1 MNRTIFFICLLTG
14 VFLEAQSNFY
24 QATLTDNNNDSKV
37 IFLKKRSEVT
47 QKHNE
52 ITIYLSE
59 DYKDN
64 KVITAK
70 DFTRLTTPD
79 GSLEIVSIPTNCNG
93 SKECDYQILR
103 KLVSGDHSLFVY
115 MSEIGAAKY
124 YDYYNGVYTELYRKS
139 DTKNDQMGYQK
150 YLSINFNPNGLTV
163 NDYAFDYKRDDLIG
177 YYMAN
182 NNGNAAILQQEP
194 TVKTLELSAN
204 VGINHNS
211 LSLKSPDISDNVT
224 SGSNLKASLQLLI
237 NFDRIRNKHSG
248 LLSVNY
254 YTTSDMEGNGVLF
267 PQSNINRDQLSSS
280 ASLSLI
286 GIQVGYQ
293 HHMHIDNLRVSP
305 FASFEPLFYNGTQN
319 LTAIDSDNQEFY
331 NTDTFLNT
339 PTAFN
344 LGLQV
349 TLNQRYYAS
358 LKYTLT
364 QEIRSLQPM
373 GEIIYNING
382 SMRSFSFSLGYRFL

>member
-1 MNRTIFFICLLTG
+1 
-14 VFLEAQSNFY
+14 
-24 QATLTDNNNDSKV
+24 
-37 IFLKKRSEVT
+37 
-47 QKHNE
+47 
-52 ITIYLSE
+52 
-59 DYKDN
+59 
-64 KVITAK
+64 
-70 DFTRLTTPD
+70 
-79 GSLEIVSIPTNCNG
+79 
-93 SKECDYQILR
+93 
-103 KLVSGDHSLFVY
+103 
-115 MSEIGAAKY
+115 
-124 YDYYNGVYTELYRKS
+124 
-139 DTKNDQMGYQK
+139 
-150 YLSINFNPNGLTV
+150 
-163 NDYAFDYKRDDLIG
+163 
-177 YYMAN
+177 
-182 NNGNAAILQQEP
+182 
-194 TVKTLELSAN
+194 
-204 VGINHNS
+204 
-211 LSLKSPDISDNVT
+211 
-224 SGSNLKASLQLLI
+224 
-237 NFDRIRNKHSG
+237 
-248 LLSVNY
+248 
-254 YTTSDMEGNGVLF
+254 MEGNGVLF